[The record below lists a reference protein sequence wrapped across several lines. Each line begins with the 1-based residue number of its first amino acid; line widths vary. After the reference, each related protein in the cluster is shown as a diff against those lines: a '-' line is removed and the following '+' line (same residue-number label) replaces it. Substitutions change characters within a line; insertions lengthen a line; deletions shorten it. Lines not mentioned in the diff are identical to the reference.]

1 MYLTA
6 ETVTVDDDE
15 GRFTL
20 EIVDDEGDCHSCIIH
35 HIALD
40 AFYDQVKGRIGPY
53 LQERD
58 DARAVYK
65 APVPRRIFPGDPNE
79 NELDNDPVPG
89 THWWVGEGSSAFTCS
104 PEDVDE
110 SGGYEISDP
119 KPPDFPS
126 IHSGIWDARAGK

>member
-20 EIVDDEGDCHSCIIH
+20 EIVDDEGDRHSFIIH
-35 HIALD
+35 HIDLD

-58 DARAVYK
+58 EAKREEIGIDPREARRLIALGF
-65 APVPRRIFPGDPNE
+65 AADRGMFPCDP
-79 NELDNDPVPG
+79 
-89 THWWVGEGSSAFTCS
+89 
-104 PEDVDE
+104 DE
-110 SGGYEISDP
+110 SGGYAADDP
-119 KPPDFPS
+119 K
-126 IHSGIWDARAGK
+126 H